1 MKVIKSQKSN
11 KEINEYKRML
21 LAYNS
26 LYTLYD
32 SLIEDEFFRSIYEK
46 NKIYSRDNDLIYEA
60 KVRNM
65 KKTIFDILELA
76 KNNRCE

>member
-1 MKVIKSQKSN
+1 MEAIKSQKSN

-21 LAYNS
+21 LVYNS
-26 LYTLYD
+26 LCTLYYR
-32 SLIEDEFFRSIYEK
+32 LIEDELFRSIYEK
-46 NKIYSRDNDLIYEA
+46 NKIYSRNNDLIYEA

-65 KKTIFDILELA
+65 KKTIFDILDLA

>member
-1 MKVIKSQKSN
+1 MEVIKSQKSN

-26 LYTLYD
+26 LCTLYD

-46 NKIYSRDNDLIYEA
+46 K
-60 KVRNM
+60 
-65 KKTIFDILELA
+65 
-76 KNNRCE
+76 